1 MIVLDTNVVS
11 EFMTSLPAATVL
23 AWLNAQDGSRIF
35 LTTISV
41 AEISFGLRVMADG
54 QRRRFLAERFEQFL
68 AIAFESRI
76 LPFDE
81 VAARVYGEIRGY
93 RREQG
98 RPMSS
103 FDAQIAAI
111 AKANGFAIATR
122 NIKDFEDCGLVLIN
136 PFVHAE

>member
-1 MIVLDTNVVS
+1 VIVLDTNVVS
-11 EFMTSLPAATVL
+11 EFMTSLPAAAVR
-23 AWLNAQDGSRIF
+23 AWLNAQDGSKIF
-35 LTTISV
+35 LTTLSV

-54 QRRRFLAERFEQFL
+54 QRRRLLADRFEQFL
-68 AIAFESRI
+68 VNAFESRI

-136 PFVHAE
+136 PFVYVE

>member
-11 EFMTSLPAATVL
+11 EFMTSLPAAAVR
-23 AWLNAQDGSRIF
+23 AWLNAQEGSKIF
-35 LTTISV
+35 LTTLSV

-54 QRRRFLAERFEQFL
+54 QRRRLLADRFEQFL
-68 AIAFESRI
+68 VNAFESRI